1 MRGKAGNC
9 ENRPTNVEV
18 SKIFERSN
26 SHIFISETCSNELIN
41 FQFILTHFCGAKIGK
56 YCLGLKCTDKEL
68 RGYTY
73 SRESGMKSSLLRYIY
88 FYFLLT

>member
-41 FQFILTHFCGAKIGK
+41 FQFILTHFCGAKNRQILFRVEMHRQRIKGV
-56 YCLGLKCTDKEL
+56 
-68 RGYTY
+68 
-73 SRESGMKSSLLRYIY
+73 YI
-88 FYFLLT
+88 F